1 MLLLTGQSG
10 FCDDNSCDRV
20 KLFMEQLHM
29 LWGHAI
35 HEVGSKPLI
44 RSVYGVVV
52 TTQGTCSG

>member
-1 MLLLTGQSG
+1 
-10 FCDDNSCDRV
+10 
-20 KLFMEQLHM
+20 M